1 MSTWIA
7 IIAVGAISF
16 ALRAVPLA
24 VLGRVS
30 ISDGTDRMLRHAGTA
45 AQTALLV
52 GAVQHGAGSG
62 SSVAAIA
69 ATTVS
74 LVVANAPRLDAARR
88 RHGRARLRRRDGGGV
103 AGQLNPA
110 SPQIR
115 SRHGCAPTSSRS
127 PWGCSP
133 RPGDGTGPPP
143 AFEEPRT

>member
-30 ISDGTDRMLRHAGTA
+30 ISDGTDRMLRHAGAA

-52 GAVQHGAGSG
+52 GAVQHGGGSG

-69 ATTVS
+69 GTAVS
-74 LVVANAPRLDAARR
+74 LVVATRRASMLRVVVTGGLVYVAVTAAVS
-88 RHGRARLRRRDGGGV
+88 L
-103 AGQLNPA
+103 A
-110 SPQIR
+110 S
-115 SRHGCAPTSSRS
+115 
-127 PWGCSP
+127 
-133 RPGDGTGPPP
+133 
-143 AFEEPRT
+143 